1 MLKGKNMI
9 EIILLYSFLQ
19 PNNKIK
25 DKRRVLAEEDQ
36 AAVQLPLVV
45 QVLVVQVLVVEH
57 KEVLQE
63 LVLDHSGVLDHQV
76 HNLVAVQVD
85 VLDFQVVGRVV
96 LRVPHLDLVDLQVL
110 EALHPDLVVD
120 QVDSSEALEVQ
131 VADQVADQ
139 VASLIR
145 LGVVQRVGKDN
156 LMELVH

>member
-36 AAVQLPLVV
+36 AAVQLLLV
-45 QVLVVQVLVVEH
+45 VLVVQVLVVEH

-131 VADQVADQ
+131 AADQ

-145 LGVVQRVGKDN
+145 LGVVQRVVKDN

>member
-45 QVLVVQVLVVEH
+45 QVLVVEH
-57 KEVLQE
+57 KEVFQE